1 MANIV
6 ATLAAEL
13 ENTVG
18 TAGFETAFAK
28 INNLSAADTQALSRK
43 FAGRVVRSAAQAKK
57 FIWAR
62 HQGLLNDDAMAA
74 HTNGHI
80 AA

>member
-1 MANIV
+1 MTNII

-13 ENTVG
+13 EITVG

-28 INNLSAADTQALSRK
+28 TNNLSAADAKALSRK
-43 FAGRVVRSAAQAKK
+43 FAGRVARSAAQAKK
-57 FIWAR
+57 FIWGR

-74 HTNGHI
+74 ATEGHI

>member
-1 MANIV
+1 MPSII

-13 ENTVG
+13 ETTVG
-18 TAGFETAFAK
+18 TAGFEAAFAK
-28 INNLSAADTQALSRK
+28 TNNLSAADTKALSRK
-43 FAGRVVRSAAQAKK
+43 FAGRIARSAAQAKK

-62 HQGLLNDDAMAA
+62 HQGMLNDDAMAA